1 MHCLIGEGTRSE
13 KPLSEIKHSYKVDL
27 LDRLKDLQYAQLYLD
42 AAAKESQETF
52 LLALRDVA
60 EAQKGM
66 SQLAEEADVNRENLY
81 RALSEDGN
89 PRLSTLGSVLDAL
102 GMEWGITLKHTRHL
116 GRIEAQS
123 IYEPTTGTMSTNTS
137 ILWCWPP
144 IRIPFARRT
153 SSLSRPQARVICP
166 SDGMSPWVG
175 SKSTR
180 PDSSACTLTRAPGSR
195 RGVVRFLTF
204 FPSRWLQIE
213 HAGSLIWCECG
224 VSAIVRDCVCSADPT

>member
-1 MHCLIGEGTRSE
+1 M
-13 KPLSEIKHSYKVDL
+13 SEIKHSYKVDL

-102 GMEWGITLKHTRHL
+102 GMEWGITLKHPRHD
-116 GRIEAQS
+116 A
-123 IYEPTTGTMSTNTS
+123 
-137 ILWCWPP
+137 
-144 IRIPFARRT
+144 A
-153 SSLSRPQARVICP
+153 A
-166 SDGMSPWVG
+166 
-175 SKSTR
+175 KK
-180 PDSSACTLTRAPGSR
+180 
-195 RGVVRFLTF
+195 
-204 FPSRWLQIE
+204 
-213 HAGSLIWCECG
+213 
-224 VSAIVRDCVCSADPT
+224 

>member
-1 MHCLIGEGTRSE
+1 MSE
-13 KPLSEIKHSYKVDL
+13 DKHSYKVDL

-102 GMEWGITLKHTRHL
+102 GMEWGITLKHPHHD
-116 GRIEAQS
+116 A
-123 IYEPTTGTMSTNTS
+123 
-137 ILWCWPP
+137 
-144 IRIPFARRT
+144 A
-153 SSLSRPQARVICP
+153 A
-166 SDGMSPWVG
+166 
-175 SKSTR
+175 K
-180 PDSSACTLTRAPGSR
+180 SSALFQGSYNSPSSSIRA
-195 RGVVRFLTF
+195 
-204 FPSRWLQIE
+204 RWIL
-213 HAGSLIWCECG
+213 ATSD
-224 VSAIVRDCVCSADPT
+224 A